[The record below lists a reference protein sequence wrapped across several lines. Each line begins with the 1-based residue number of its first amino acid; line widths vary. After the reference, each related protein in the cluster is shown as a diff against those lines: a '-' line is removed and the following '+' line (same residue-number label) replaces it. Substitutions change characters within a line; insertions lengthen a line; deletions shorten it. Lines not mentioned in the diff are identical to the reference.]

1 VSYPGV
7 VSAHPDY
14 ALAWLRQRE
23 AGWRQIEI
31 IEEDDLR
38 RLDSATALVHA
49 DALLA
54 AMPLDALP
62 EERRF
67 SSGLVEQQRLFIR
80 RLR

>member
-1 VSYPGV
+1 MM
-7 VSAHPDY
+7 SAHPGF

-23 AGWRQIEI
+23 AGWQRIALLED
-31 IEEDDLR
+31 DDLR

-54 AMPLDALP
+54 ALPPGALP
-62 EERRF
+62 EERRA
-67 SSGLVEQQRLFIR
+67 SSGLVEQQRLFMR